1 MATKDG
7 FQPDH
12 SPIFLSEHAEETGQP
27 DIRTADIGKARQRA
41 AIWSQILK
49 ASIWAIA
56 ATAIGIAILSVGD
69 PVALLENLT
78 ATWVEKPALQ
88 PVADPPAPAIQSFA
102 AALDLP
108 ATTSDAP
115 ARDEI
120 AAAPEPAD
128 ENRTE
133 IVQPPAE
140 GLLKEFEAW
149 AANKDTQAEA
159 VPVQPAPVA
168 PVQVVQDAPVQ
179 VHREKAPAGPAG
191 TKCASRDP
199 ATATSSGKGPGR
211 AKSTGAGC
219 ARTRRP
225 RRSGR
230 SRLRRH
236 LGSCK
241 ASVALTAA
249 SVQLRF
255 VARGH
260 VEEVG

>member
-27 DIRTADIGKARQRA
+27 DIGTADIGKAWQRA
-41 AIWSQILK
+41 AISSRILK

-102 AALDLP
+102 ATLDLP
-108 ATTSDAP
+108 TTTSDAP

-120 AAAPEPAD
+120 AAASEPAD
-128 ENRTE
+128 QNRTE

-140 GLLKEFEAW
+140 VLLKEFEAW

-179 VHREKAPAGPAG
+179 VQPAKKHRRVRPVQNARAEIRPQRHHRARVREEQNPPVPAAPVPDA
-191 TKCASRDP
+191 
-199 ATATSSGKGPGR
+199 R
-211 AKSTGAGC
+211 APEQAAQTPWLLQGFG
-219 ARTRRP
+219 
-225 RRSGR
+225 
-230 SRLRRH
+230 LR
-236 LGSCK
+236 
-241 ASVALTAA
+241 
-249 SVQLRF
+249 
-255 VARGH
+255 
-260 VEEVG
+260 

>member
-27 DIRTADIGKARQRA
+27 DIGTADIGKAWQRA
-41 AIWSQILK
+41 AISSRILK

-128 ENRTE
+128 QNRTE

-149 AANKDTQAEA
+149 AAKQDSRAEA
-159 VPVQPAPVA
+159 VPVEPAQAA
-168 PVQVVQDAPVQ
+168 PVQVAQAAPVQ
-179 VHREKAPAGPAG
+179 AQPAKKHRRARSVHNARAEIRPQRIHRVRAREASAPVPIAPVPDA
-191 TKCASRDP
+191 
-199 ATATSSGKGPGR
+199 R
-211 AKSTGAGC
+211 APELPVQNTQTPSLFQ
-219 ARTRRP
+219 
-225 RRSGR
+225 S
-230 SRLRRH
+230 
-236 LGSCK
+236 LGW
-241 ASVALTAA
+241 
-249 SVQLRF
+249 RN
-255 VARGH
+255 
-260 VEEVG
+260 